1 VRDPAT
7 ADTAILCGA
16 CGATIK
22 KGERYQ
28 LVRMPVVNGRGY
40 LKRNG
45 KRCLTCADDSPE
57 LQREPDP
64 PKPLG
69 VDFTAIGKVDTP
81 LTRDWRSLKAG
92 RDSAA

>member
-1 VRDPAT
+1 MRTWLAAPT
-7 ADTAILCGA
+7 RTLCTCCNADIL
-16 CGATIK
+16 
-22 KGERYQ
+22 KGELFQ
-28 LVRMPVVNGRGY
+28 SVRIPGVSRT
-40 LKRNG
+40 G
-45 KRCLTCADDSPE
+45 KRCQLCADDSPE

>member
-1 VRDPAT
+1 MRVPAT
-7 ADTAILCGA
+7 ADAEILCTA

-22 KGERYQ
+22 KGDKYQ

-45 KRCLTCADDSPE
+45 KRCLACADDSPE

-69 VDFTAIGKVDTP
+69 VDFTRVSDIDSP
-81 LTRDWRSLKAG
+81 LTRDWKQKRLG
-92 RDSAA
+92 AA